1 LGQHHHE
8 LGRVSRRPDMV
19 PMKRPNRTT
28 NEPIRKEIID
38 ENRAAF
44 LLGLPKEQLREI
56 CETSGLGH
64 LEEGA
69 TAERLVFTYEELYRL
84 CRLIVGPTS

>member
-1 LGQHHHE
+1 MINE
-8 LGRVSRRPDMV
+8 TVRREM
-19 PMKRPNRTT
+19 
-28 NEPIRKEIID
+28 ID
-38 ENRAAF
+38 ESRAAY

-56 CETSGLGH
+56 CELSGLGH

-69 TAERLVFTYEELYRL
+69 TALRLVFTYEELYRL

>member
-1 LGQHHHE
+1 ME
-8 LGRVSRRPDMV
+8 L
-19 PMKRPNRTT
+19 MKGPNRMT
-28 NEPIRKEIID
+28 NEPIRREIID
-38 ENRAAF
+38 EGRAAY

-56 CETSGLGH
+56 CEMSGLGH

-69 TAERLVFTYEELYRL
+69 TALRLVFTYEELYRL